1 MYKIYK
7 GRGYDAVVTIVNTDT
22 GAHVLL
28 GEATM
33 KVVHMLNSAGIE
45 IGIDCDTKLHDL
57 WEFTI
62 SKELANELVQTTI
75 KKTGI
80 KKTTINDHKQLN
92 KKIDAFDVLMGMA
105 QYN

>member
-33 KVVHMLNSAGIE
+33 KVVHM
-45 IGIDCDTKLHDL
+45 
-57 WEFTI
+57 
-62 SKELANELVQTTI
+62 
-75 KKTGI
+75 
-80 KKTTINDHKQLN
+80 
-92 KKIDAFDVLMGMA
+92 
-105 QYN
+105 